1 MIMEQPVD
9 TLVTQSIA
17 RVRKAQRP
25 RKQRSKGLLVAEG
38 DSWFDYFSYDI
49 LRKLEHYGFDIRCVA
64 NHGDKLRDMARLET
78 QHDKLASVLERLN
91 RQNRVP
97 KAVLV
102 SAGGND
108 LAEECVLRTLL
119 NDASWGG
126 PILNE
131 EAVRGFIN
139 VRLRK
144 NYLLLLEFIT
154 ALCVR
159 IFGDGTRIPIVI
171 HGYGHPVPDG
181 RGVGFFNEPG
191 PWLEPEFKARCHGD
205 VAKNTAAMMDLIDR
219 FNDML
224 VALPEEDG
232 LGHVQYVD
240 LRRCL
245 KNTLENNRYEKYWGN
260 EMHPTA
266 RGFGAIAREIMS
278 KAGLTA
284 RKGARKKKRS
294 RSSR

>member
-191 PWLEPEFKARCHGD
+191 PWLEPEFKARVSWRRSQEHGCD
-205 VAKNTAAMMDLIDR
+205 DGFDR
-219 FNDML
+219 S
-224 VALPEEDG
+224 
-232 LGHVQYVD
+232 VQ
-240 LRRCL
+240 
-245 KNTLENNRYEKYWGN
+245 RYAGG
-260 EMHPTA
+260 A
-266 RGFGAIAREIMS
+266 SRGGWA
-278 KAGLTA
+278 
-284 RKGARKKKRS
+284 RS
-294 RSSR
+294 RAVRRSPPVFEEYAGEQSLREVLGQ